1 MNIFRRCLL
10 AGCILL
16 VVSAAPAS
24 TADSSATGE
33 LVRIELKDGNS
44 FVGVVHRES
53 PDSLLI
59 LLPSGTEIPL
69 PKSLVASRTRVDAEV
84 KDGTLVRLDP
94 NRSRL
99 LFAPTARPVRQ
110 GTGYI
115 AFYEIFFP
123 YFAVGIGDILTLAG
137 GISLVPG
144 ATDQL
149 FYIGPKISVPLG
161 GGGSYLAL
169 GGHYA
174 SVFSAS
180 SEGVGVLYGVGTF
193 GSHTAALTI
202 GGGYGY
208 VESQFSESPLLI
220 LGGEAQLSGSVKLIT
235 ENWFPVGSDVSIL
248 GLGIRFFGERLS
260 ADFGLYYFLSDDSS
274 EGFPFL
280 PWLSFAF
287 LLGS

>member
-1 MNIFRRCLL
+1 MKIIRRCLL
-10 AGCILL
+10 AGCLLL
-16 VVSAAPAS
+16 VVSSARAS
-24 TADSSATGE
+24 TVDSSAARG
-33 LVRIELKDGNS
+33 LVKIELEDGNS
-44 FVGVVHRES
+44 LVGMLQRES
-53 PDSLLI
+53 ADSLLI
-59 LLPSGTEIPL
+59 RLPSGTEISL
-69 PKSLVASRTRVDAEV
+69 PKSLIASRSRIDAEV
-84 KDGTLVRLDP
+84 KDGAFTRLDP

-115 AFYEIFFP
+115 AFYEVFFP

-149 FYIGPKISVPLG
+149 FYLGPKISVPLG
-161 GGGSYLAL
+161 SGGSYLAL

-174 SVFSAS
+174 SVFAAS
-180 SEGVGVLYGVGTF
+180 SDGVAVLYGVGTF

-208 VESQFSESPLLI
+208 AESQFSQSPILI
-220 LGGEAQLSGSVKLIT
+220 LGGEVQLSGSMKLIT
-235 ENWFPVGSDVSIL
+235 ENWFPVGSEVSIL
-248 GLGIRFFGERLS
+248 SLGMRFFGDRLS
-260 ADFGLYYFLSDDSS
+260 ADFGLYYFLSDGSS
-274 EGFPFL
+274 EGFPFI

-287 LLGS
+287 GFGS